1 MDSPRSTG
9 SSRVLRW
16 SHALYIYMGLLRKLK
31 STLGLTSHKER
42 QETTVTVE
50 YDPDTTPEDA
60 VKGTDEPEAT
70 GTDAAGSTESITEE
84 PPETPGEETASGAV
98 DPGEAAGSTSTATDP
113 EPTGES
119 AGSESSDTSPEAGT
133 ESTGEDLTETA
144 TPETETDAAAGAS
157 VEEIEGIGPAY
168 AERLREADVETVG
181 DLRGADVTGLADE
194 TGLSEKRI
202 DRWIERASE

>member
-1 MDSPRSTG
+1 
-9 SSRVLRW
+9 
-16 SHALYIYMGLLRKLK
+16 MGLLRKLK
-31 STLGLTSHKER
+31 STLGLTSRKER

-50 YDPDTTPEDA
+50 YDPDTTSEEA
-60 VKGTDEPEAT
+60 VKGTDEPAAD

-84 PPETPGEETASGAV
+84 SPEPSGEETASGGVEQDEAV
-98 DPGEAAGSTSTATDP
+98 GSTSTATEP
-113 EPTGES
+113 EPTGRS
-119 AGSESSDTSPEAGT
+119 AGSESPDLSPDADAESTDEDLAETARSDAKAEAGGD
-133 ESTGEDLTETA
+133 E
-144 TPETETDAAAGAS
+144 S

-202 DRWIERASE
+202 DRWIDRASE